1 MRKRNR
7 LVKRTILYLVLAIF
21 VIVALFPIYWMLN
34 TSLKPNN
41 EIYQMKPT
49 FFPSKVTLDGYKRLF
64 FETSFFTHMK
74 NSLQVSSVTSVGSV
88 FFSILAAYAIARFQF
103 RGKNLIS
110 RAIIYS
116 YLMPRSVMYIPLY
129 LFVVQVGL
137 NNSMAA
143 LYLIYPTF
151 VIPYATWMLISYFKS
166 IPKELEEAA
175 LIDGCTRVETLQKI
189 IFPLALPGIMSIV
202 IFSFT
207 LCWSEFLYA
216 FVIISDDLQKTVTL
230 GLADLIVDDLY
241 AWGPLMGGA
250 AISTIPV
257 IILYMF
263 SSSFMVT
270 GNAAGGVKG

>member
-1 MRKRNR
+1 
-7 LVKRTILYLVLAIF
+7 
-21 VIVALFPIYWMLN
+21 
-34 TSLKPNN
+34 
-41 EIYQMKPT
+41 MKPT

-189 IFPLALPGIMSIV
+189 IFPLALPGIMSTV

>member
-1 MRKRNR
+1 
-7 LVKRTILYLVLAIF
+7 
-21 VIVALFPIYWMLN
+21 
-34 TSLKPNN
+34 
-41 EIYQMKPT
+41 
-49 FFPSKVTLDGYKRLF
+49 
-64 FETSFFTHMK
+64 
-74 NSLQVSSVTSVGSV
+74 
-88 FFSILAAYAIARFQF
+88 
-103 RGKNLIS
+103 
-110 RAIIYS
+110 
-116 YLMPRSVMYIPLY
+116 
-129 LFVVQVGL
+129 
-137 NNSMAA
+137 MAA

-189 IFPLALPGIMSIV
+189 IFPLALPGIMSTV